1 MEHTS
6 TISSA
11 QTQKPIKKAFK
22 PQLDWIK
29 LLSQTGAV
37 ALDTENFG
45 LDREFIDGTAYKM
58 GFSLCVK
65 IGETYYKEYIPT
77 GHVMGTQTEN
87 MPQEEWEP
95 ILSSVATKK
104 VFLFNAPYDNR
115 VLRQGYDIKLTDYID
130 LMRLTHLDDENYV
143 QGRSLENM
151 VKKYCPDVEPK
162 KMTDMMKAQIE
173 MLGWGMFSFEQLND
187 YGAHDAYMTYRLA
200 EATINKLAAKGE
212 AQKVL
217 AYWTGIEQENYET
230 TYNMKSRG
238 ILVDLDVCRD
248 YVEQGHEAI
257 ERVKKELGFDP
268 SIRKNME
275 RVFWEELNL
284 PVIYNKKKNKAGEAI
299 QSATFDKD
307 AMERYEL
314 MLESRMDR
322 EDSELAGKVLEY
334 RGWTKAI
341 SSYYGSYLKLVY
353 PDGRLRPSYLYHGTK
368 TGRFA
373 CIEPNLQQIPKE
385 KGKKPKPWVDNL
397 KAEVFKPREGYELWE
412 FDYSQLEFRMGAHYA
427 KEQILLEA
435 FNDDDRDVF
444 SEMALLL
451 KMPRQDCKTLTYSI
465 NYGAGVQRI
474 MDAFNV
480 PRDVAKKHIERFY
493 ETYPNLRR
501 VNMLAKMRAEK
512 NLKIELW
519 SGRYRHFQYKEEG
532 FKAFNSFIQGG
543 AADLV
548 KMAMNRINR
557 ELPEVRMLLQ
567 VHDSLI
573 FELPVARV
581 AEYKKQIMEIMANP
595 GGMEWDVHLK
605 TDGHLLG
612 MG

>member
-1 MEHTS
+1 MELSS
-6 TISSA
+6 TA
-11 QTQKPIKKAFK
+11 LQLNKKQAFK
-22 PQLDWIK
+22 PKYDWLK

-45 LDREFIDGTAYKM
+45 LDREFLDGTGYKM

-65 IGETYYKEYIPT
+65 IGEQYYYEYIPT
-77 GHVMGTQTEN
+77 GHRMGTETEN
-87 MPQEEWEP
+87 ATEEYWRP
-95 ILSSVATKK
+95 ILNVVVTKK
-104 VFLFNAPYDNR
+104 VFLYNAPYDNR
-115 VLRQGYDIKLTDYID
+115 VLRVGYDIHLTDYVD
-130 LMRLTHLDDENYV
+130 LVRLTHLENENYA
-143 QGRSLENM
+143 QKRNLENM
-151 VKKYCPDVEPK
+151 TKKYCPDVDPK
-162 KMTDMMKAQIE
+162 KMTKLMLDMIDMF
-173 MLGWGMFSFEQLND
+173 GWGFFSFEQLQE

-200 EATINKLAAKGE
+200 EATINQLAKSGE
-212 AQKVL
+212 AEKVL
-217 AYWTGIEQENYET
+217 AYWKNVEQENYEA

-238 ILVDLDVCRD
+238 ILVDLDVCRE
-248 YVEQGHEAI
+248 YVERGRNEI
-257 ERVKKELGFDP
+257 ERVKGELGFDP

-275 RVFWEELNL
+275 RVFWEELQL
-284 PVIYNKKKNKAGEAI
+284 PVIYKKKKKNGVIVEVP
-299 QSATFDKD
+299 TFDKD

-322 EDSELAGKVLEY
+322 DDSELAGKILEF
-334 RGWTKAI
+334 RGWSKAI

-353 PDGRLRPSYLYHGTK
+353 PDGRVRPSYLYHGTK

-397 KAEVFKPREGYELWE
+397 KAEVFYAKEGYELWE

-427 KEQILLEA
+427 GEQVLLEA
-435 FNDDDRDVF
+435 FNDDNRDVF

-451 KMPRQDCKTLTYSI
+451 SMPRQDCKTLTYSI

-480 PRDVAKKHIERFY
+480 SRDVARKHIERFY

-501 VNMLAKMRAEK
+501 VNMLAKLRAEK

-519 SGRYRHFQYKEEG
+519 SGRARHFQYKEEG
-532 FKAFNSFIQGG
+532 FKSFNSFIQGG

-581 AEYKKQIMEIMANP
+581 AEYKAQIMDIMANP